1 MKLEDLKWAAAEFA
15 RAALGRQTFPCRC
28 EACDDEAAGAKQASF
43 ACVETEMPPANG
55 TDAYASI
62 SSGDSGREQQAST

>member
-28 EACDDEAAGAKQASF
+28 EACDDVSEAEPRSSF
-43 ACVETEMPPANG
+43 ACVEAEEMPSDG
-55 TDAYASI
+55 GDAYASI